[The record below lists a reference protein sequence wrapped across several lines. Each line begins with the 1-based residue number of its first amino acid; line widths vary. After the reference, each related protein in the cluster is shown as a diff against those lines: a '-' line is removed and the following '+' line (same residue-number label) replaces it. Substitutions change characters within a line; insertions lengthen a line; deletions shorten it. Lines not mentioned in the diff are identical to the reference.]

1 MGDLVDIRTE
11 GHRGNTG
18 DYILQVWIRDW
29 TQEWRSMCK
38 GMKVIW
44 KTEVS
49 GGTEL
54 WLNEDKRSNVNE
66 MIGSVEGMK
75 GQEGAQGN
83 KL

>member
-18 DYILQVWIRDW
+18 DYILQVWIGDW